1 MSHYQD
7 YQAAFDKKTADL
19 EIPADC
25 VAKPPVY
32 RPGPGSLVDP
42 KMWDFSW
49 WLTFKDNCY
58 IVCHEIWSHRAGK
71 KPTRDYLSFHY
82 GPIINVDD
90 NGKIDRSSSN
100 PLVLRI
106 CKSGKSCEPPHLHYK
121 KPHPAPHY
129 EQSKVEGLAL
139 EDVDMFQF
147 VEAVFRARK
156 EGIELDAAMGFKL
169 R

>member
-7 YQAAFDKKTADL
+7 YQDAFNKKRAKL
-19 EIPADC
+19 QIPADC
-25 VAKPPVY
+25 VAKAPEY

-42 KMWDFSW
+42 RMWDFSW
-49 WLTFKDNCY
+49 WLTFADRHY
-58 IVCHEIWSHRAGK
+58 IVCHEIWSYRPGK

-82 GPIINVDD
+82 GPITQVDA
-90 NGKIDRSSSN
+90 NGKIDRSPSN
-100 PLVLRI
+100 ALVIRI
-106 CKSGKSCEPPHLHYK
+106 CKSTKSCEAPHLHYK

-129 EQSKVEGLAL
+129 EQSKVEGLVL
-139 EDVDMFQF
+139 EGVDMFQF